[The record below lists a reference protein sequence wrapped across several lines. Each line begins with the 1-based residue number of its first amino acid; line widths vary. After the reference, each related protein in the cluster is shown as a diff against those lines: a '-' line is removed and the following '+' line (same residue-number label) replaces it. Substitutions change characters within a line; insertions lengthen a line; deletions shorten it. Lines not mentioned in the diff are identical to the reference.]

1 MDLGNLKGL
10 NMAGLVDQAVKLQQ
24 KVSEAKEAAGKITVR
39 AEAGGGMVRV
49 TATGAQRITEI
60 KLEPE
65 VVNPDDMEMLEDLII
80 AGVNKALEDAG
91 VAAQKEIEQVSAD
104 ILPPGMDLKRFGL

>member
-1 MDLGNLKGL
+1 MNIGNLKGL
-10 NMAGLVDQAVKLQQ
+10 DMAAIVDQAARLQR
-24 KVSEAKEAAGKITVR
+24 KVSEAKEAAGRITVL

-49 TATGAQRITEI
+49 TATGAQRITDI

-65 VVNPDDMEMLEDLII
+65 VVNADDMEMLEDLII

-91 VAAQKEIEQVSAD
+91 EAAQREMDQASAGF
-104 ILPPGMDLKRFGL
+104 LPPELDLSPFGR